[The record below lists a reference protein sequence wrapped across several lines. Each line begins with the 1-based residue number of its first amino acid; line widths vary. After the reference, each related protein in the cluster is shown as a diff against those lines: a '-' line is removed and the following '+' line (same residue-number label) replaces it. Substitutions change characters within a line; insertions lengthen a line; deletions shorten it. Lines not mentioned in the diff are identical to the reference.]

1 VVKTSKITGNGST
14 SQGCIIAPET
24 DEQRFE
30 KLFEPSRLR
39 KTWVQVRKEL
49 KDLDLRDVIDCLD
62 WATTIEKSLSK
73 IREDVISG
81 RYQPLPP
88 TRYELGKSKGS
99 FRFMTIPNIRD
110 SLIYRHIA
118 DEALE
123 RASMHAIK
131 GAYFSR
137 RRTLNPVG
145 ARVEPNADPYDSFF
159 KIWLRYNEYRTRT
172 LLSEPYVVLV
182 TTDISNYFDSI
193 EHDLMIEYL
202 APLGLPR
209 KAVAILGRL
218 LEMLKPTAGHS
229 PNPRVGLP
237 VDELDCSRQLAH
249 LFLFEHDHNV
259 IRDLGNT
266 GEDRYV
272 RWMDDQNIG
281 ALSVTDARRIV
292 NLLTRSLQ
300 RQRLTLN
307 AGKTKF
313 LSPDEVVIEFHLD
326 ANESLT
332 SWEDRWKK
340 KGFKPKTESA
350 REVETIWENA
360 CTHERRGNWD
370 KVLKR
375 FYACAVWCDANF
387 LDQYAYDHIVEYPTI
402 APRVFSSLAKRGR
415 IETLLNIF
423 EQYVEQEESLF
434 EATEAQFFD
443 ALLLADICPAD
454 ERAALDLI
462 LRYLNGS
469 IGSDSRGGLGRAAAT
484 LAYYWLGG
492 EPKDIEP
499 ILRESGWSSVSPQVA
514 RSILSTT
521 VAKNPTSFSALA
533 IKFIGHQSDDVA
545 KIAEFLNAVLVGEIG
560 KLSFSF
566 AHLKMRWPRPGKHY
580 DARAWLQLEIISHTG
595 DKAAR
600 SWLKKEVTRFSKYAT
615 SRQEKRVLRRI
626 QKFN

>member
-1 VVKTSKITGNGST
+1 MVKKPSTVDPDSTSKD
-14 SQGCIIAPET
+14 CIIAPET
-24 DEQRFE
+24 DDHRFE
-30 KLFEPSRLR
+30 QLFEPWRLR

-118 DEALE
+118 DAALE
-123 RASMHAIK
+123 RASIHAIK
-131 GAYFSR
+131 GAYFSKR
-137 RRTLNPVG
+137 HAANPVG
-145 ARVEPNADPYDSFF
+145 RYVEPNADPYDGFF

-172 LLSEPYVVLV
+172 LLNAPYRVLV
-182 TTDISNYFDSI
+182 ATDISNYFDSI
-193 EHDLMIEYL
+193 EHDLLIEYL

-237 VDELDCSRQLAH
+237 VDELDCSRQIAH

-259 IRDLGNT
+259 IRALGAE

-281 ALSVTDARRIV
+281 AISVTDARRIV

-313 LSPDEVVIEFHLD
+313 LSPDDVVIEFHLD
-326 ANESLT
+326 ANKALT
-332 SWEDRWKK
+332 DWEKLWKK
-340 KGFKPKTESA
+340 KGFAPIKDSA
-350 REVETIWENA
+350 RELKSIWKDARKNEGKG
-360 CTHERRGNWD
+360 HWD

-375 FYACAVWCDANF
+375 FYAYTVSCNSSF
-387 LDQYAYDHIVEYPTI
+387 LDSYTYGHIVEYPTI
-402 APRVFSSLAKRGR
+402 APRIFSTLAKRGK
-415 IETLLNIF
+415 INGLLHIF
-423 EQYVEQEESLF
+423 EEYVQQGESLF
-434 EATEAQFFD
+434 EATEAHFFD
-443 ALLLADICPAD
+443 ALLLANIGPSN
-454 ERAALDLI
+454 ERTALDLVR
-462 LRYLNGS
+462 RYLSGKM
-469 IGSDSRGGLGRAAAT
+469 GTDSRGELGKAASI
-484 LAYYWLGG
+484 LAYYWFGG
-492 EPKDIEP
+492 DPKDLEP
-499 ILRESGWSSVSPQVA
+499 ILGRSGWTDVSPQVA
-514 RSILSTT
+514 RSLLSTT
-521 VAKNPTSFSALA
+521 VAMNPSSFPALA
-533 IKFIGHQSDDVA
+533 IKFVGHPSNDVA
-545 KIAEFLNAVLVGEIG
+545 RIAEFLAAVLVGEIG

-566 AHLKMRWPRPGKHY
+566 AHLKPRWPRPGKHY

-595 DKAAR
+595 DKTAR
-600 SWLKKEVTRFSKYAT
+600 PWLKNEVRRFSKYVT

-626 QKFN
+626 QQYI